1 MTIRAAVF
9 EVLDNIG
16 KRDISGWQ
24 LFDMALLKT
33 GRHTYPT
40 VLIKYGRDWASI
52 SGGGFDCIDP
62 VHSVYRVTPGAA
74 KISGAIVD

>member
-9 EVLDNIG
+9 EVLDNLG
-16 KRDISGWQ
+16 KRDISGWN
-24 LFDMALLKT
+24 LYDMIEAKTSRHPYPPTLLD
-33 GRHTYPT
+33 YA
-40 VLIKYGRDWASI
+40 RDWASI